1 MALGW
6 WDLAWLMG
14 AVGGQRSE
22 HSRAGASHLLLGGL
36 AEAGRKE
43 QPRRKVA
50 ECLLLTVT
58 SPLPPEEGKMS
69 RWTLTRSFLLLS
81 SF

>member
-1 MALGW
+1 MVLDW

-14 AVGGQRSE
+14 TLGGQRSE
-22 HSRAGASHLLLGGL
+22 HSPAGASHLLGGL
-36 AEAGRKE
+36 AEAGMKD
-43 QPRRKVA
+43 QPRMKVA

-58 SPLPPEEGKMS
+58 LPLPPEEGKMS
-69 RWTLTRSFLLLS
+69 RWSLTRSFLLLS

>member
-1 MALGW
+1 MALDF

-14 AVGGQRSE
+14 ALGGQRSE
-22 HSRAGASHLLLGGL
+22 HSPVGASPLLGGL
-36 AEAGRKE
+36 AEAGRRD

-58 SPLPPEEGKMS
+58 LPLPPEEGEMS
-69 RWTLTRSFLLLS
+69 RWSLTRSFLLLS